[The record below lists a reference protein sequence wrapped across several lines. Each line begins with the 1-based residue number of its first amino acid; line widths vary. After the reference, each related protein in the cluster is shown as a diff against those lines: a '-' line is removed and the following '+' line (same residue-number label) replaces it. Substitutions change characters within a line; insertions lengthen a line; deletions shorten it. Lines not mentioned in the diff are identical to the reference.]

1 MRECSQQRLLW
12 AFTCPVC
19 CPTLNTSFHARNYG
33 LPKSMAV
40 THVIRALSV
49 SKLASIVHTSL
60 EIVMLHVLRTQ
71 YVLV

>member
-1 MRECSQQRLLW
+1 
-12 AFTCPVC
+12 
-19 CPTLNTSFHARNYG
+19 
-33 LPKSMAV
+33 MAV

-49 SKLASIVHTSL
+49 SKLASIVRMSL